1 MTHPVQWALFVGPAW
16 HPSSSP
22 YFWDWTGLA
31 ADGASTLDYQSTLSS
46 TLSSGVTSAVLT
58 SAASFPSA
66 GGVWIGPNGSGQ
78 AWEYCDYSGKS
89 SNTLT
94 GLVRE
99 SSSDREHNGIH
110 NSGAVIRPWW
120 KVAGDDGRLRV
131 DMGLDDLL
139 VATEWQYEVSGI
151 AAPQAAF
158 RPFHLAVLQYR
169 LAVTGSLLN
178 MLVGF
183 LDASTIRDDAKRI
196 RSWSA
201 RSGSLANLLKR
212 ITVDGVRVG
221 DFDAVQHSTA
231 RSSTPLGAAH
241 KERWTGDFVAANPSF
256 AADGVIDD
264 DNDGIWINDRM
275 VGTDEPPD
283 TFDGISQIY
292 INPPLS
298 VNAGT
303 RWLEFINHD
312 TGSVELVAWNRD
324 TASEVALDIPSVTL
338 NPGERMIIAENAAR
352 FLEENP
358 SQQATQIFDV
368 SGSDDAGWFNNLKVA
383 GGAVAFNFLSNKS
396 SAVYWGDVDHDVTE
410 WDPDG
415 WTGDPIAAPD
425 IDETMRYKMLD
436 NGHPNTQDD
445 WEVSRRQSPGY
456 TIEDNN
462 LGEQAWI
469 AIDLPSMGLVLHEDI
484 TDSSPGAAGTLLIDG
499 QNGPST
505 DGLPSSGTLVIGDE
519 YITYSAKVT
528 GGVTVSARGASG
540 TTAAAHVA
548 GDAVFVVFAQ
558 AGRTTITD
566 ALPLKQLIW
575 ERSNGTIYPRDFK
588 WRYSA
593 LKART
598 PDEEQ
603 HEDDYE
609 VTNIVTSHATSSH
622 TQNLTDN
629 RARTVLLEIQK
640 MTTDPARPRVN
651 RIKALVDPAYFA
663 SGQWLSSGETVEQ
676 LIRQIGLNA
685 GMSGTIV
692 TATTGGATP
701 GGFMTALDRA
711 WNVMAS
717 AAEMGGSQITITR
730 DGKAQIAP
738 DDFWIEAVGGY
749 TPDWTWTRSN
759 VATATMERSG
769 GGYVSQVK
777 ITWETPDGSD
787 GGVAVWPTAPADLGA
802 VQELG
807 PYYFATEA
815 AAILAARKHFY
826 LLRYPYEFEVALAA
840 GDLEVLPRQIG
851 LLQWQFADDMQQTER
866 LVLIR
871 QVHHYVEAQTL
882 GTVVRGVQIDR
893 ESDG

>member
-1 MTHPVQWALFVGPAW
+1 MTHPFQWALFIGPAW
-16 HPSSSP
+16 HPSTSP

-99 SSSDREHNGIH
+99 PTADREHNGVH

-120 KVAGDDGRLRV
+120 KVAGDDGQLRV
-131 DMGLDDLL
+131 DMSLDNLL
-139 VATEWQYEVSGI
+139 VATEWQYQISGI

-158 RPFHLAVLQYR
+158 RPFHLAVIQYR

-178 MLVGF
+178 MFVGF

-196 RSWSA
+196 RNWSA
-201 RSGSLANLLKR
+201 RTGSLANLLKR
-212 ITVDGVRVG
+212 ITVEGVRVG
-221 DFDAVQHSTA
+221 DFDAVQHGSA

-241 KERWTGDFVAANPSF
+241 KERWTGDFVAASPSF
-256 AADGVIDD
+256 AADGVLDD
-264 DNDGIWINDRM
+264 ENDGIWINDRM
-275 VGTDEPPD
+275 VGTDEPPG

-303 RWLEFINHD
+303 RWIEFINHD
-312 TGSVELVAWNRD
+312 TASVELLAWNRD
-324 TASEVALDIPSVTL
+324 TATEVGLVIPSVTL
-338 NPGERMIIAENAAR
+338 ADGERMIIAENAAR

-368 SGSDDAGWFNNLKVA
+368 SGGANPGWFNNLKVA
-383 GGAVAFNFLSNKS
+383 GGALAFNFFGSKTKV
-396 SAVYWGDVDHDVTE
+396 VYWGDISDSDTS
-410 WDPDG
+410 WSATG
-415 WTGDPIAAPD
+415 WTGASMAVPGA
-425 IDETMRYKMLD
+425 DETMRYKMLD
-436 NGHPNTQDD
+436 DGHANTKDD
-445 WEVSRRQSPGY
+445 WEISRRQSPGY

-469 AIDLPSMGLVLHEDI
+469 AVDLPTMGLVLHEDI
-484 TDSSPGAAGTLLIDG
+484 TDSTPGAAGTLLIDG

-505 DGLPSSGTLVIGDE
+505 DGLPSSGTLVLGDE

-528 GGVTVSARGASG
+528 GGVTVTARGASG

-548 GDAVFVVFAQ
+548 GDAVYVVFTQ
-558 AGRTTITD
+558 ASRTTITD

-575 ERSNGTIYPRDFK
+575 ERSGGTIYLRDFK

-609 VTNIVTSHATSSH
+609 VTNTVTSHATSSH

-651 RIKALVDPAYFA
+651 RLKALVDPAYFA

-685 GMSGTIV
+685 GMAGTIV
-692 TATTGGATP
+692 TATGGGATP
-701 GGFMTALDRA
+701 GGFVTALDSA
-711 WNVMAS
+711 WSVMAS
-717 AAEMGGSQITITR
+717 AAEMGGSQIIVSR
-730 DGKAQIAP
+730 DGKVNAAP
-738 DDFWIEAVGGY
+738 DDFWTEAIGGY
-749 TPDWTWTRSN
+749 TPVETWTRSN
-759 VATATMERSG
+759 ASSVELIRTG
-769 GGYVSQVK
+769 GAYVSQVK

-787 GGVAVWPTAPADLGA
+787 GGVAIWPTTPADLGA

-815 AAILAARKHFY
+815 GAILAARKRFY
-826 LLRYPYEFEVALAA
+826 LSRYPYELAVTLAA
-840 GDLEVLPRQIG
+840 GNLDIEPRQVHSV
-851 LLQWQFADDMQQTER
+851 QWQLADDMQVIDR
-866 LVLIR
+866 RMLVR
-871 QVHHYVEAQTL
+871 QVQHYVEGQTL
-882 GTVVRGVQIDR
+882 GTVLYGIVMDR